1 MLDGKTTE
9 AFEAEV
15 KTKFIKEPSKMKLLI
30 VVDKLLTGFDA
41 PSATYLYID
50 KKMQDHGLF
59 QAICRVNR
67 IDTES
72 KDYGYIIDYKDLFK
86 SLKSSIQDYTSGVFD
101 SFDEDDVKGLL
112 KDRHIQSI
120 NILETSLEAV
130 KAMCEPV
137 HPKDEPAFIKF
148 FCGNTENH
156 QDLKDTEEK
165 RVTLYKLVVSL
176 IRAYSN
182 VANEMHKLGY
192 SENEA
197 NTIKSEVKYFSEL
210 RETIKQASGDYID
223 LKRFEPGMRQLMD
236 MYLDAKSS
244 TKISDFENKSLVD
257 LIVKLSDDI
266 NKTSGDEKDKKR
278 EAVSETIENN
288 IRKVIIEE
296 SQTNPKYFE
305 KMSRLLDEIIR
316 LRKEETL
323 DYQDYLE
330 KIKDLASKVSE
341 PSSGETYPDSI
352 KTRAK
357 QALYDNL
364 DKNEELANVIDQAI
378 LENKLDGWRD
388 GGIKEKKLRLA
399 IYEIIGDQ
407 NKTFEIMEIIKA
419 QSEY

>member
-1 MLDGKTTE
+1 
-9 AFEAEV
+9 
-15 KTKFIKEPSKMKLLI
+15 
-30 VVDKLLTGFDA
+30 
-41 PSATYLYID
+41 
-50 KKMQDHGLF
+50 
-59 QAICRVNR
+59 
-67 IDTES
+67 
-72 KDYGYIIDYKDLFK
+72 
-86 SLKSSIQDYTSGVFD
+86 
-101 SFDEDDVKGLL
+101 
-112 KDRHIQSI
+112 
-120 NILETSLEAV
+120 
-130 KAMCEPV
+130 MCEPV

-257 LIVKLSDDI
+257 LIVKLSDDT

-305 KMSRLLDEIIR
+305 KMS
-316 LRKEETL
+316 
-323 DYQDYLE
+323 
-330 KIKDLASKVSE
+330 
-341 PSSGETYPDSI
+341 
-352 KTRAK
+352 
-357 QALYDNL
+357 
-364 DKNEELANVIDQAI
+364 
-378 LENKLDGWRD
+378 
-388 GGIKEKKLRLA
+388 
-399 IYEIIGDQ
+399 
-407 NKTFEIMEIIKA
+407 TFR
-419 QSEY
+419 